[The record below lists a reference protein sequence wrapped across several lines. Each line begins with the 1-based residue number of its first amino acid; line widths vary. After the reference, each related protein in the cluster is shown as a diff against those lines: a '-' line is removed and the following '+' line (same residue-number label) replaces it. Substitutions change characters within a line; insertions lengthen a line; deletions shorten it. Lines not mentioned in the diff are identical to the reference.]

1 MLMFGL
7 VVIHLMSSYCV
18 WVCWSAIPHHL
29 VSARVVSHGPCS
41 VDEPFPSTFRK
52 KASKRCLKINF
63 LWCTPSSK
71 LQVNENTWTCHF
83 PNLWPM
89 LFRTKKTA
97 SETDLRDRCRY
108 SILGACCG
116 RRPCMLEIF
125 GLANDGWD
133 RETSVFL
140 CPYSSSKKSYKW
152 KLGHWN
158 CLSIR
163 VIFHFHG
170 NGRKGEPNGLLRN
183 DTFT

>member
-1 MLMFGL
+1 MESRHPQELSPAGIFSSSMLMFGL

-89 LFRTKKTA
+89 FFRTKKNGFRDRPPRPVPLQHSRRMLRA
-97 SETDLRDRCRY
+97 EAWYAWDLRLSKRWV
-108 SILGACCG
+108 
-116 RRPCMLEIF
+116 RP
-125 GLANDGWD
+125 WD
-133 RETSVFL
+133 ICFFVSFL
-140 CPYSSSKKSYKW
+140 FLQK
-152 KLGHWN
+152 
-158 CLSIR
+158 I
-163 VIFHFHG
+163 I
-170 NGRKGEPNGLLRN
+170 
-183 DTFT
+183 